1 MDSTLCPL
9 CVRVVPLPELP
20 SHLTANHSVMPQSS
34 INSLLLWVLTINN
47 NLTNISNKNN
57 ENIGLNKAN
66 KDGDKLNKLPTNGGG
81 LINENSPKP
90 PPMTSLAPSLMPP
103 VVNFPMMLQNVFPT
117 LGGKLNL
124 PVGKLFPPPLSG
136 STAATLPTLPLPS
149 VGGTSAPIPSFLQ
162 ALLNGDAANASA
174 ALPSTDERRSFVTPT
189 SPMPTK
195 ATVEGV
201 VGKLTRKHVG
211 PNDKVTI
218 FGLYYIHGS

>member
-1 MDSTLCPL
+1 
-9 CVRVVPLPELP
+9 
-20 SHLTANHSVMPQSS
+20 
-34 INSLLLWVLTINN
+34 
-47 NLTNISNKNN
+47 
-57 ENIGLNKAN
+57 
-66 KDGDKLNKLPTNGGG
+66 
-81 LINENSPKP
+81 
-90 PPMTSLAPSLMPP
+90 MTSLAPSLMPP

-162 ALLNGDAANASA
+162 ALLNGDAANAST